1 MFERSARTASRGTKG
16 VKNHLGCLT
25 KTMCSRWGAYG
36 AAAYGLVIVMIHN
49 RSRRRQIKYTLPPL
63 KMDDGSCEEE
73 KKSLEEEEEVGFE
86 VERDNLL
93 CRYII

>member
-1 MFERSARTASRGTKG
+1 MTTGAQM
-16 VKNHLGCLT
+16 T

-86 VERDNLL
+86 VERDNLR
-93 CRYII
+93 RYII

>member
-1 MFERSARTASRGTKG
+1 M
-16 VKNHLGCLT
+16 T

-73 KKSLEEEEEVGFE
+73 KKSLEEEEEEVGFE

-93 CRYII
+93 RYII

>member
-1 MFERSARTASRGTKG
+1 
-16 VKNHLGCLT
+16 
-25 KTMCSRWGAYG
+25 MCSRWGAYG

-63 KMDDGSCEEE
+63 KMDDGSCEDE

-93 CRYII
+93 KVHNLAVSINVSFSLSGSVP

>member
-1 MFERSARTASRGTKG
+1 MTTGAQM
-16 VKNHLGCLT
+16 T

-86 VERDNLL
+86 VERDNKVHNLAVSINVSFSL
-93 CRYII
+93 SGSVP